1 MHTHV
6 HFYYPNMY
14 MHVHALINW
23 AVLSSHEGGLNT
35 SASFLGN
42 KAVPWHQAL
51 VGYAT
56 GIQQMQVQKDIQ
68 ANIQDDDE
76 IHR

>member
-1 MHTHV
+1 MHTHM

-14 MHVHALINW
+14 SYVHALINW

-35 SASFLGN
+35 LASFLGN
-42 KAVPWHQAL
+42 KAVPWHQVL
-51 VGYAT
+51 VCYAT
-56 GIQQMQVQKDIQ
+56 GIEQMQVQKDIQ